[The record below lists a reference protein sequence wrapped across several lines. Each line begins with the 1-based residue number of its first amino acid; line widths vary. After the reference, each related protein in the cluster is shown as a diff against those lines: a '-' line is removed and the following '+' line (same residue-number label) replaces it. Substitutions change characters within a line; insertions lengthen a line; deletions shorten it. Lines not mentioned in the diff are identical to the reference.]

1 MNKIRIS
8 RKRAA
13 VMTILFFSIGA
24 SSHSTQVTA
33 ASIIGATMTEV
44 EKQRGS
50 PVRMIPHVGKPPITR
65 WVYDDYTLY
74 FEYEL
79 VIQSVP
85 NQFKT
90 KRAIN
95 NTQTQ

>member
-1 MNKIRIS
+1 MKAIRTS
-8 RKRAA
+8 RKRASVSA
-13 VMTILFFSIGA
+13 MLAFSIGLSA
-24 SSHSTQVTA
+24 HGAEVATTP
-33 ASIIGATMTEV
+33 IIGATMKEV
-44 EKQRGS
+44 ERQRGA
-50 PVRMIPHVGKPPITR
+50 PVQMIPPIGKPPITR

-90 KRAIN
+90 TRSVN
-95 NTQTQ
+95 RTQAQ